1 MDSKDCYTS
10 SSGTSISFI
19 EAYSIA
25 SPSRHTRNPRNDH
38 ISSPMTMTIGP
49 NANMH
54 AQMKLTIDFIEVWF
68 LIFVLL
74 FIIVVVFC
82 YSKYNYKKWICKR
95 IMKIFW
101 EIFVTQNFRIFLEK
115 FLEKILRKF
124 SGKILGKRMKSFDQN
139 LWCCVTQNLEGLL

>member
-54 AQMKLTIDFIEVWF
+54 AQMKLTIDFNEVWF

-82 YSKYNYKKWICKR
+82 YSKYNYKKWICKKL
-95 IMKIFW
+95 IKIFW

-115 FLEKILRKF
+115 FWEKFWENFQEKSWENVWKILTRI
-124 SGKILGKRMKSFDQN
+124 S
-139 LWCCVTQNLEGLL
+139 WWCVTQNLEGFL

>member
-139 LWCCVTQNLEGLL
+139 LWCCVTQNLEGFL